1 MLDWTSKLRKVSSIG
16 SSRLDRRFN
25 SSENSGC
32 PSARISRTQ
41 RILLR
46 ARDIRTIVGYHW
58 NRYNIQVHNNVYI
71 AVATQRMHVPISFK
85 YAL

>member
-1 MLDWTSKLRKVSSIG
+1 MLDFTPKLRRVSCIG
-16 SSRLDRRFN
+16 SSRLDRSFN
-25 SSENSGC
+25 SLENSGC

-41 RILLR
+41 RILFG

-58 NRYNIQVHNNVYI
+58 NRYNIRLHNNMYI
-71 AVATQRMHVPISFK
+71 AVAARRMHVPVSFK